1 MIIKFLAFTGPN
13 KKIAKV
19 EFGYGL
25 NIIYGPSNTGKSS
38 ILDAL
43 DFMLGRESLMTELP
57 EHDGYDQVVL
67 GIHFSDTEE
76 YSLFRNIKGGNY
88 ICFEG
93 LTTEQLESVD
103 GEVLRVGKGT
113 KKERSLSSFIFEKLG
128 IAERKLKINK
138 KNQVNSLT
146 LRNSIKLAIV
156 EEEDIQKKGS
166 PYFHKGFTKVTEE
179 ESRLNLFLTGV
190 DDSNLLPDVIEK
202 VAISNAARIEILTEL
217 VEENK
222 NEIIEKGFEKYDPEE
237 VKEQKERLYETMDKS
252 LSIIQQEEQKLN
264 SLYLEKRDLLREIEN
279 QKDRQGEVSAML
291 ARFDILR
298 SQYKTDIARLENII
312 EGGTLI
318 YALPSNSCPY
328 CGSAVDD
335 NLTHEKCDED
345 IRQTIDAA
353 VAEINKIAKLQVD
366 LEATLV
372 SLKKESSS
380 LTNLL
385 IRLDSL
391 TEKNQNEIELTKT
404 SIENKRLSYKKYLD
418 KKDKINKFISLNEQ
432 QEALENKLR
441 DVEAKASAKP
451 DTSDDKVPA
460 KLSTNSLY
468 KLSKV
473 VQGLLNDWGY
483 SHCNDVH
490 FDKETRDFVFD
501 GKHRKGNG
509 KGVRALMHAAATLGL
524 MKYQDIENSFNH
536 FGFVVLDS
544 PLLAYEEPE
553 NEEDD
558 LSDTDI
564 NQRFFNVLAKWKRNQ
579 VIVIEN
585 KKSIPEQYLTGE
597 QVIEFTRKSYG
608 RYGFFPTN

>member
-38 ILDAL
+38 ILDAM

-67 GIHFSDTEE
+67 GIRFSDTEE

-88 ICFEG
+88 ICLEG
-93 LTTEQLESVD
+93 LTTGRLDSVN
-103 GEVLRVGKGT
+103 GKVLRVGKGT

-128 IAERKLKINK
+128 IAEKKLKVNK

-156 EEEDIQKKGS
+156 EEEEIQKKGS

-202 VAISNAARIEILTEL
+202 VAISNAARIEVLTEL

-222 NEIIEKGFEKYDPEE
+222 NEIVENGFEKYDYAE
-237 VKEQKERLYETMDKS
+237 VKQQKERLYESMEKS
-252 LSIIQQEEQKLN
+252 LSIIQHEEQKLN
-264 SLYLEKRDLLREIEN
+264 TLYLEKRERVREIEN
-279 QKDRQGEVSAML
+279 QKDRLGEVSAML

-328 CGSAVDD
+328 CGAAVGDS
-335 NLTHEKCDED
+335 LTHEKCDD
-345 IRQTIDAA
+345 DVRQTIDAA
-353 VAEINKIAKLQVD
+353 VAEINKITKLQVD
-366 LEATLV
+366 LEATLL
-372 SLKKESSS
+372 SLNNERSS
-380 LTNLL
+380 LSDLL
-385 IRLDSL
+385 VTLDSL
-391 TEKNQNEIELTKT
+391 TEKNQNDIELAKT
-404 SIENKRLSYKKYLD
+404 SIEKKRLSYKEYLD
-418 KKDKINKFISLNEQ
+418 TKDKINKFVSLSEQ
-432 QEALENKLR
+432 QEALENKLK
-441 DVEAKASAKP
+441 DIEAKVSAKP
-451 DTSDDKVPA
+451 DTSNDKAPA

-524 MKYQDIENSFNH
+524 MKYQDNENSFNH

-564 NQRFFNVLAKWKRNQ
+564 NQRFFNVLATWKRNQ

-585 KKSIPEQYLTGE
+585 KKSIPEKYLAGD

>member
-1 MIIKFLAFTGPN
+1 LIIKFLAFTGPN

-38 ILDAL
+38 ILDAM

-67 GIHFSDTEE
+67 GIRFSDTEE

-88 ICFEG
+88 ICLEG
-93 LTTEQLESVD
+93 LTTGRLDSVN
-103 GEVLRVGKGT
+103 GKVLRVGKGT

-128 IAERKLKINK
+128 IAEKKLKVNK

-156 EEEDIQKKGS
+156 EEEEIQKKGS

-202 VAISNAARIEILTEL
+202 VAISNAARIEVLTEL

-222 NEIIEKGFEKYDPEE
+222 NEIVENGFEKYDYAE
-237 VKEQKERLYETMDKS
+237 VKQQKERLYESMEKS
-252 LSIIQQEEQKLN
+252 LSIIQHEEQKLN
-264 SLYLEKRDLLREIEN
+264 TLYLEKRERVREIEN
-279 QKDRQGEVSAML
+279 QKDRLGEVSAML

-328 CGSAVDD
+328 CGAAVGDS
-335 NLTHEKCDED
+335 LTHEKCDD
-345 IRQTIDAA
+345 DVRQTIDAA
-353 VAEINKIAKLQVD
+353 VAEINKITKLQVD
-366 LEATLV
+366 LEATLL
-372 SLKKESSS
+372 SLNNERSS
-380 LTNLL
+380 LSDLL
-385 IRLDSL
+385 VTLDSL
-391 TEKNQNEIELTKT
+391 TEKNQNDIELAKT
-404 SIENKRLSYKKYLD
+404 SIEKKRLSYKEYLD
-418 KKDKINKFISLNEQ
+418 TKDKINKFVSLSEQ
-432 QEALENKLR
+432 QEALENKLK
-441 DVEAKASAKP
+441 DIEAKVSAKP
-451 DTSDDKVPA
+451 DTSNDKAPA

-524 MKYQDIENSFNH
+524 MKYQDNENSFNH

-564 NQRFFNVLAKWKRNQ
+564 NQRFFNVLATWKRNQ

-585 KKSIPEQYLTGE
+585 KKSIPEKYLAGD

>member
-1 MIIKFLAFTGPN
+1 MAFTGPN

-38 ILDAL
+38 ILDAM

-88 ICFEG
+88 ICFKG
-93 LTTEQLESVD
+93 LTTVRLESVD

-128 IAERKLKINK
+128 IAEKKLRVNK

-156 EEEDIQKKGS
+156 EEEEIQKKGS

-202 VAISNAARIEILTEL
+202 VAISNAARIEVLTEL

-222 NEIIEKGFEKYDPEE
+222 NDIVKNGFEKYDHEE
-237 VKEQKERLYETMDKS
+237 VKEQKERLHETMDKS

-279 QKDRQGEVSAML
+279 QKDRLGEVSAML

-328 CGSAVDD
+328 CGSTVDD
-335 NLTHEKCDED
+335 KSTHEKCDED
-345 IRQTIDAA
+345 IRQTIEAA

-372 SLKKESSS
+372 NLNKESSS
-380 LTNLL
+380 LSDLL
-385 IRLDSL
+385 IRLDSS
-391 TEKNQNEIELTKT
+391 TEKNQNDIALTK
-404 SIENKRLSYKKYLD
+404 SLIENKRLSYKEYLD

-441 DVEAKASAKP
+441 DAEAKASAKP
-451 DTSDDKVPA
+451 DTSNDKAPA

-483 SHCNDVH
+483 SYCNDVH

-524 MKYQDIENSFNH
+524 MKYQDNENSFNH

-564 NQRFFNVLAKWKRNQ
+564 NQRFFNVLAKWKANQ

-585 KKSIPEQYLTGE
+585 KKSIPEQYLAGK
-597 QVIEFTRKSYG
+597 QIIEFTRKSYG

>member
-1 MIIKFLAFTGPN
+1 MAFTGPN

-38 ILDAL
+38 ILDAM

-67 GIHFSDTEE
+67 GIRFSDTEE

-88 ICFEG
+88 ICLEG
-93 LTTEQLESVD
+93 LTTGRLDSVN
-103 GEVLRVGKGT
+103 GKVLRVGKGT

-128 IAERKLKINK
+128 IAEKKLKVNK

-156 EEEDIQKKGS
+156 EEEEIQKKGS

-202 VAISNAARIEILTEL
+202 VAISNAARIEVLTEL

-222 NEIIEKGFEKYDPEE
+222 NEIVENGFEKYDYAE
-237 VKEQKERLYETMDKS
+237 VKQQKERLYESMEKS
-252 LSIIQQEEQKLN
+252 LSIIQHEEQKLN
-264 SLYLEKRDLLREIEN
+264 TLYLEKRERVREIEN
-279 QKDRQGEVSAML
+279 QKDRLGEVSAML

-328 CGSAVDD
+328 CGAAVG
-335 NLTHEKCDED
+335 NSLTHEKCDD
-345 IRQTIDAA
+345 DVRQTIDAA
-353 VAEINKIAKLQVD
+353 VAEINKITKLQVD
-366 LEATLV
+366 LEATLL
-372 SLKKESSS
+372 SLNNERSS
-380 LTNLL
+380 LSDLL
-385 IRLDSL
+385 VTLDSL
-391 TEKNQNEIELTKT
+391 TEKNQNDIELAKT
-404 SIENKRLSYKKYLD
+404 SIEKKRLSYKEYLD
-418 KKDKINKFISLNEQ
+418 TKDKINKFVSLSEQ
-432 QEALENKLR
+432 QEALENKLK
-441 DVEAKASAKP
+441 DIEAKVSAKP
-451 DTSDDKVPA
+451 DTSNDKAPA

-524 MKYQDIENSFNH
+524 MKYQDNENSFNH

-564 NQRFFNVLAKWKRNQ
+564 NQRFFNVLATWKRNQ

-585 KKSIPEQYLTGE
+585 KKSIPEKYLAGD

>member
-1 MIIKFLAFTGPN
+1 LAFTGPN

-38 ILDAL
+38 ILDAM

-67 GIHFSDTEE
+67 GIRFSDTEE

-88 ICFEG
+88 ICLEG
-93 LTTEQLESVD
+93 LTTGRLDSVN
-103 GEVLRVGKGT
+103 GKVLRVGKGT

-128 IAERKLKINK
+128 IAEKKLKVNK

-156 EEEDIQKKGS
+156 EEEEIQKKGS

-202 VAISNAARIEILTEL
+202 VAISNAARIEVLTEL

-222 NEIIEKGFEKYDPEE
+222 NEIVENGFEKYDYAE
-237 VKEQKERLYETMDKS
+237 VKQQKERLYESMEKS
-252 LSIIQQEEQKLN
+252 LSIIQHEEQKLN
-264 SLYLEKRDLLREIEN
+264 TLYLEKRERVREIEN
-279 QKDRQGEVSAML
+279 QKDRLGEVSAML

-328 CGSAVDD
+328 CGAAVGDS
-335 NLTHEKCDED
+335 LTHEKCDD
-345 IRQTIDAA
+345 DVRQTIDAA
-353 VAEINKIAKLQVD
+353 VAEINKITKLQVD
-366 LEATLV
+366 LEATLL
-372 SLKKESSS
+372 SLNNERSS
-380 LTNLL
+380 LSDLL
-385 IRLDSL
+385 VTLDSL
-391 TEKNQNEIELTKT
+391 TEKNQNDIELAKT
-404 SIENKRLSYKKYLD
+404 SIEKKRLSYKEYLD
-418 KKDKINKFISLNEQ
+418 TKDKINKFVSLSEQ
-432 QEALENKLR
+432 QEALENKLK
-441 DVEAKASAKP
+441 DIEAKVSAKP
-451 DTSDDKVPA
+451 DTSNDKAPA

-524 MKYQDIENSFNH
+524 MKYQDNENSFNH

-564 NQRFFNVLAKWKRNQ
+564 NQRFFNVLATWKRNQ

-585 KKSIPEQYLTGE
+585 KKSIPEKYLAGD

>member
-1 MIIKFLAFTGPN
+1 MAFTGPN

-38 ILDAL
+38 ILDAM

-67 GIHFSDTEE
+67 GIRFSDTEE

-88 ICFEG
+88 ICLEG
-93 LTTEQLESVD
+93 LTTGRLDSVN
-103 GEVLRVGKGT
+103 GKVLRVGKGT

-128 IAERKLKINK
+128 IAEKKLKVNK

-156 EEEDIQKKGS
+156 EEEEIQKKGS

-202 VAISNAARIEILTEL
+202 VAISNAARIEVLTEL

-222 NEIIEKGFEKYDPEE
+222 NEIVENGFEKYDYAE
-237 VKEQKERLYETMDKS
+237 VKQQKERLYESMEKS
-252 LSIIQQEEQKLN
+252 LSIIQHEEQKLN
-264 SLYLEKRDLLREIEN
+264 TLYLEKRERVREIEN
-279 QKDRQGEVSAML
+279 QKDRLGEVSAML

-328 CGSAVDD
+328 CGAAVGDS
-335 NLTHEKCDED
+335 LTHEKCDD
-345 IRQTIDAA
+345 DVRQTIDAA
-353 VAEINKIAKLQVD
+353 VAEINKITKLQVD
-366 LEATLV
+366 LEATLL
-372 SLKKESSS
+372 SLNNERSS
-380 LTNLL
+380 LSDLL
-385 IRLDSL
+385 VTLDSL
-391 TEKNQNEIELTKT
+391 TEKNQNDIELAKT
-404 SIENKRLSYKKYLD
+404 SIEKKRLSYKEYLD
-418 KKDKINKFISLNEQ
+418 TKDKINKFVSLSEQ
-432 QEALENKLR
+432 QEALENKLK
-441 DVEAKASAKP
+441 DIEAKVSAKP
-451 DTSDDKVPA
+451 DTSNDKAPA

-524 MKYQDIENSFNH
+524 MKYQDNENSFNH

-564 NQRFFNVLAKWKRNQ
+564 NQRFFNVLATWKRNQ

-585 KKSIPEQYLTGE
+585 KKSIPEKYLAGD